1 MLRGGI
7 QPTEELLGLVGTS
20 PETASGE
27 EVESEFAIRWAAV
40 EKRIPCFTSLD
51 TARTAVWAMA
61 SGDCHFNVLPMSRY
75 LKGQR

>member
-40 EKRIPCFTSLD
+40 EKRIPCLTFLD
-51 TARTAVWAMA
+51 TARVWALA